1 MRLHYYLAVNYQ
13 FCCSG
18 VVVDNMAEQK
28 EDTESSKR
36 VIYTY
41 PMVKQTDMPD
51 DMKAEVMEMCVN
63 ACEKHTTNNENAA
76 KMIKEALDK
85 KFGTSWH
92 VVVGEGFGFEISYEL
107 KNLMYMF
114 FAGNIAVCAWKCS

>member
-1 MRLHYYLAVNYQ
+1 MVQKKLVTFFIWGYRNFYQ
-13 FCCSG
+13 LERALTIF
-18 VVVDNMAEQK
+18 K
-28 EDTESSKR
+28 
-36 VIYTY
+36 
-41 PMVKQTDMPD
+41 
-51 DMKAEVMEMCVN
+51 KAEVMEMCVN

>member
-1 MRLHYYLAVNYQ
+1 MTEKIRESDHLISFNELLPGLFVIQIFCAQCYQ
-13 FCCSG
+13 CRKKLLFIVFFLILG
-18 VVVDNMAEQK
+18 
-28 EDTESSKR
+28 KR

-41 PMVKQTDMPD
+41 PMVKQTDMAD

-76 KMIKEALDK
+76 KMIKELLDK

-92 VVVGEGFGFEISYEL
+92 VVRLFE
-107 KNLMYMF
+107 K
-114 FAGNIAVCAWKCS
+114 

>member
-1 MRLHYYLAVNYQ
+1 MIYEKLCNHFPQYLHSWYLFPTV
-13 FCCSG
+13 FI
-18 VVVDNMAEQK
+18 MAAEVK
-28 EDTESSKR
+28 EENESSKR

-51 DMKAEVMEMCVN
+51 DIRAEVMEMCVN

-85 KFGTSWH
+85 KFGT
-92 VVVGEGFGFEISYEL
+92 FGI
-107 KNLMYMF
+107 
-114 FAGNIAVCAWKCS
+114 

>member
-1 MRLHYYLAVNYQ
+1 MTTEVK
-13 FCCSG
+13 G
-18 VVVDNMAEQK
+18 
-28 EDTESSKR
+28 EDQESSKR

-76 KMIKEALDK
+76 KMIKETLDK

-114 FAGNIAVCAWKCS
+114 FAGNVAVCAWKCS

>member
-1 MRLHYYLAVNYQ
+1 MPRFLAILLPCKTKQ
-13 FCCSG
+13 ALILG
-18 VVVDNMAEQK
+18 
-28 EDTESSKR
+28 KR

-76 KMIKEALDK
+76 KMIKELLDK

-92 VVVGEGFGFEISYEL
+92 VVSETF
-107 KNLMYMF
+107 
-114 FAGNIAVCAWKCS
+114 